1 MRAQITAKEVQLA
14 SLRSFAT
21 AENPDLRRAQEELAS
36 LRVEMAKIS
45 RGGAGEIGD
54 VLVSMG
60 KAPEEGAEYFRRF
73 RDMKYYETLYE
84 LLAKQ
89 YEVAKI
95 DEAKDA
101 AVIQVLDKAITPER
115 KTKPKR
121 LLIVLLTSILAG
133 FLGMLWAFVK
143 EALDRARHEPEQAH
157 RLSLVRKY
165 LFTR

>member
-1 MRAQITAKEVQLA
+1 MSTDK
-14 SLRSFAT
+14 
-21 AENPDLRRAQEELAS
+21 
-36 LRVEMAKIS
+36 
-45 RGGAGEIGD
+45 GD
-54 VLVSMG
+54 VLTPVG
-60 KAPEEGAEYFRRF
+60 KAPEVGLEYIRKYRDVKFYETLFELLARRL

-101 AVIQVLDKAITPER
+101 ALIQVLDKAITPER

-121 LLIVLLTSILAG
+121 SLIVLLTGIMAG
-133 FLGMLWAFVK
+133 VLGMFWAFVK
-143 EALDRARHEPEQAH
+143 EALDRARNEPEQAH

-165 LFTR
+165 LLSR